1 MKTLTIWFIDE
12 ATMCCWLM
20 KTTFKLIYGLPMKNK
35 HLFLFQLFLLL
46 TVPIF
51 WHFRLFF
58 FLFCFI
64 FIFNIFFF
72 ITAYLEKTISIL
84 LIMYLL
90 PKAIALQLQLP
101 SPNNFIIKIELF
113 YIYFSRILATGAE
126 QLFSWTPPSCWT
138 PLVVKIIKIHVK
150 KFIVNKASDLHPTA
164 LIKIELFHRYF
175 SRVLATGVKKL
186 FCWTSPSGYLRK
198 S

>member
-20 KTTFKLIYGLPMKNK
+20 KTTFKLIYGLQIKNK
-35 HLFLFQLFLLL
+35 HLFVFLLFLLL
-46 TVPIF
+46 TVTIF
-51 WHFRLFF
+51 WRFLFFF

-64 FIFNIFFF
+64 FIFNIIFFVP
-72 ITAYLEKTISIL
+72 AYLEKTIYIL

-90 PKAIALQLQLP
+90 PKTIALQLQLP

-126 QLFSWTPPSCWT
+126 Q
-138 PLVVKIIKIHVK
+138 
-150 KFIVNKASDLHPTA
+150 
-164 LIKIELFHRYF
+164 
-175 SRVLATGVKKL
+175 VLNTTCGQNH
-186 FCWTSPSGYLRK
+186 
-198 S
+198 

>member
-20 KTTFKLIYGLPMKNK
+20 KTTFKLIYGLQIKNK
-35 HLFLFQLFLLL
+35 HLFVFLLFLLL
-46 TVPIF
+46 TVTIF
-51 WHFRLFF
+51 WRFLFFF

-64 FIFNIFFF
+64 FICNIFFF
-72 ITAYLEKTISIL
+72 IPAYLEKTTSIL
-84 LIMYLL
+84 LMTYLL
-90 PKAIALQLQLP
+90 PKTIALQLQLP
-101 SPNNFIIKIELF
+101 SPNNFIIKIEHF
-113 YIYFSRILATGAE
+113 YIYFSRILTTGAQ

-164 LIKIELFHRYF
+164 LIRIELFHRYF
-175 SRVLATGVKKL
+175 PRVLVTGVKQL
-186 FCWTSPSGYLRK
+186 FCWTSPSGCLRK
-198 S
+198 F

>member
-113 YIYFSRILATGAE
+113 YIYFARILATGAE
-126 QLFSWTPPSCWT
+126 QLFSWTPPNCWT
-138 PLVVKIIKIHVK
+138 PLVVKIIKKNLK
-150 KFIVNKASDLHPTA
+150 KFIVNKASDLHPA
-164 LIKIELFHRYF
+164 VLIKI
-175 SRVLATGVKKL
+175 
-186 FCWTSPSGYLRK
+186 
-198 S
+198 